1 MIESQFQ
8 EWYKDELMPSD
19 EELNSLEHYG
29 IKGQKWGVRRTP
41 EQLGHITEKKRKVS
55 NWIEKAR
62 KKSAKRKRQ
71 AAKKKAAAKK
81 AKAEKEEESEDKIRE
96 KVLNSTDPKYIYK
109 YRHLLTTKE
118 LQDRLTRIDTE
129 AKVKKLTVDDKAK
142 KTLKSGEETLKSL
155 GAMAESIGKIADAYN
170 KIGDARA
177 KAEKREE
184 ERYKRQEEKRKN
196 NDKKSDETEKPKTEK
211 QPSKKSSDTN
221 TPTSERI
228 SVWDAMASANET
240 VNTANFVRTSVDIKF
255 DPKTGNMSF
264 EKKKTGRRGVKWGK
278 R

>member
-8 EWYKDELMPSD
+8 EWYKDQAMPSD
-19 EELNSLEHYG
+19 EELNELEHYG

-41 EQLGHITEKKRKVS
+41 EQLGHVTEKKRKVS

-62 KKSAKRKRQ
+62 KKSAKRKK
-71 AAKKKAAAKK
+71 ASAKKKAEAKK

-129 AKVKKLTVDDKAK
+129 ARVKKLTVDDKAK

-155 GAMAESIGKIADAYN
+155 GVIAENIGKIAESYN
-170 KIGDARA
+170 KVADVRA
-177 KAEKREE
+177 KAEKRAADAEKSRTDSSKNEKKEYEDTQKKQKE
-184 ERYKRQEEKRKN
+184 ERSSYEK
-196 NDKKSDETEKPKTEK
+196 
-211 QPSKKSSDTN
+211 
-221 TPTSERI
+221 ERGV
-228 SVWDAMASANET
+228 SNVPLSAVYASTKGIE
-240 VNTANFVRTSVDIKF
+240 IHF
-255 DPKTGNMSF
+255 DPKTGAMSF
-264 EKKKTGRRGVKWGK
+264 TQKKR
-278 R
+278 